1 MKCSVAKFCT
11 ADSQGEVRGAV
22 KPGVNGV
29 NGVDGVDGVGLANHN
44 SDNNGEETGN
54 NGVAVGDTG
63 SLDNKADNSDISE
76 SIRTDFINS
85 FESDDD
91 DNTDSRGQSTTP
103 LDSFKEK
110 SFASNG
116 GKDKSWASSL
126 GKDKSWASSLGK
138 DKSWDSSRGRNKS
151 KDSNLDKSWASST
164 ENDKS
169 LTMSEGKSRVLLTKN
184 EEMLNSINLNEDL
197 NVLDDSELNK
207 RKEMMEVSF
216 EFFNPLLL
224 YKYNIYIS
232 YNIYLN

>member
-29 NGVDGVDGVGLANHN
+29 DGVDGVALANHN

-91 DNTDSRGQSTTP
+91 DNTYSRGQSTTP

-116 GKDKSWASSL
+116 

-207 RKEMMEVSF
+207 RKEMMEVGF

-224 YKYNIYIS
+224 YK
-232 YNIYLN
+232 L